1 MGGVTRPRPFAS
13 LLAGAFTLA
22 LAASVLASSASA
34 PAQAG
39 MRRSSSRVAR
49 GVKLVRIVRSTGPVA
64 IYELRIDPSQE
75 STVDVA
81 MPGHAIGGYATV
93 STMAKAHNAIAAI
106 NGDYSRSGRPQH
118 AFAQDGDIVQTGV
131 HGAGNG
137 FGENADETRA
147 YTGHPAIRIAA
158 HVKGSGADLEVDRW
172 NSGDPHGGQI
182 NAFSDYG
189 GSAEQPPGGACSV
202 RLLPDGPLGWGQG
215 GKVARDYKVDKV
227 DCGASAMSLQSG
239 IVLSADAGGTQA
251 GKIRAL
257 NAGDGL
263 RLTWTFGYPQ
273 DMDWIGGQ
281 PDIIRNGNI
290 VAPDNCGYICG
301 RQPRTAVG
309 ATANGTIIWVVVDG
323 RRAGYSVGMTLTQLA
338 HFMKSEGAVRA
349 VNLDGGGS
357 AEMWVRGNVVNR
369 PSDGS
374 ERPVTNSLILL
385 PHGDASQPSMTRLA
399 MPASAAVPDTY
410 VSPDDAA
417 RAWTLDAADPGSTG
431 GLLYAMSQGALG
443 SSAHLSPSLRD
454 VARGFA
460 RSVGAP

>member
-1 MGGVTRPRPFAS
+1 MPLVA
-13 LLAGAFTLA
+13 AA
-22 LAASVLASSASA
+22 LAFAVAVAVAASSGPLPASASV
-34 PAQAG
+34 
-39 MRRSSSRVAR
+39 RRSSSRVAR
-49 GVKLVRIVRSTGPVA
+49 GVKLVRIVQSQGPVA

-93 STMAKAHNAIAAI
+93 STMAKAHNALAAI
-106 NGDYSRSGRPQH
+106 NGDYSRSGRPLH

-137 FGENADETRA
+137 FGESADETRA
-147 YTGHPAIRIAA
+147 YTGHPAIRISA
-158 HVKGSGADLEVDRW
+158 HVKGTGADLEIDRW

-182 NAFSDYG
+182 NGFSDAG
-189 GSAEQPPGGACSV
+189 GSLAHPPGGACSV

-227 DCGASAMSLQSG
+227 DCGSTAMALQNG

-251 GKIRAL
+251 DKIKAL
-257 NAGDGL
+257 NAGDAL

-290 VAPDNCGYICG
+290 VAPTNCGYICG
-301 RQPRTAVG
+301 HQPRTAVG
-309 ATANGTIIWVVVDG
+309 ATANGTIMWVVVDG
-323 RRAGYSVGMTLTQLA
+323 RRSGYSVGMTLTQLA
-338 HFMKSEGAVRA
+338 RFMKDEGAVKA

-357 AEMWVRGNVVNR
+357 AEMWVRGNIVNR
-369 PSDGS
+369 PSDGN

-385 PHGDASQPSMTRLA
+385 PHGDSDQPSMSKLA
-399 MPASAAVPDTY
+399 MPVAPAPSDTS
-410 VSPDDAA
+410 VSPEDAE
-417 RAWTLDAADPGSTG
+417 RAWALDSTDPGSTG
-431 GLLYAMSQGALG
+431 GLLYAMSRGTLG
-443 SSAHLSPSLRD
+443 EVSRLGPSLRD
-454 VARGFA
+454 VAQTFA
-460 RSVGAP
+460 RSVGARLPAP